1 MFVRFENTD
10 VARKFVDD
18 VNTLPFD
25 VNISEGSRI
34 FDAKSLIAV
43 MNLDFSKKFLVTP
56 IIENKLSQ
64 ITAFNDTLRKYEYK
78 EGDA

>member
-1 MFVRFENTD
+1 MFVKFENTD

-25 VNISEGSRI
+25 VNIADGSRI
-34 FDAKSLIAV
+34 FDAKSLMAV
-43 MNLDFSKKFLVTP
+43 LNLDFSKKFLVTP
-56 IIENKLSQ
+56 IIENKLTQ
-64 ITAFNDTLRKYEYK
+64 ITAFNDAIRKYEYK